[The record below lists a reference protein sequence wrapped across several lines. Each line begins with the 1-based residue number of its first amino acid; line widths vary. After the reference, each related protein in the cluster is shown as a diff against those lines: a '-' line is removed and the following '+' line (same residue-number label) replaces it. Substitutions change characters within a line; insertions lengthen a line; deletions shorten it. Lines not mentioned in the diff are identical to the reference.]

1 MKSLIYILDTMVWC
15 LFKVHCSVTLSVFNM
30 MGSEMRRTL
39 IEMDPHYL
47 ELLATDPG
55 VQITILI
62 LKKVT

>member
-15 LFKVHCSVTLSVFNM
+15 LFKVHCSVTLSVFKM
-30 MGSEMRRTL
+30 MGSEMRTL
-39 IEMDPHYL
+39 IGMDPHYI

-62 LKKVT
+62 LKR